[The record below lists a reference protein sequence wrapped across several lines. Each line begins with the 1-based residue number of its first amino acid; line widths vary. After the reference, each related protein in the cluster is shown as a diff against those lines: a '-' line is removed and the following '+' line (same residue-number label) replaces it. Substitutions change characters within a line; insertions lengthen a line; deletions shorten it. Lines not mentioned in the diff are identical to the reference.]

1 MLDEV
6 TPEIL
11 WIGIGFLVVFGL
23 MILVGFVST
32 RGDTEKR
39 KKDKD
44 DASACQFELTI
55 CIHPV
60 KQVSDVQEQPSKKED
75 KKQPPQL
82 TKPNTD
88 DTKSTTFVTSS
99 LKLTWSQPEITSRPK
114 EKGKTKQTSS
124 SGGM

>member
-11 WIGIGFLVVFGL
+11 WIGIGFVVVFGL

-32 RGDTEKR
+32 QGDTKKR
-39 KKDKD
+39 KEDKD
-44 DASACQFELTI
+44 DASACQLESII
-55 CIHPV
+55 CIRPV

-88 DTKSTTFVTSS
+88 DTKSTT
-99 LKLTWSQPEITSRPK
+99 
-114 EKGKTKQTSS
+114 KQTSS